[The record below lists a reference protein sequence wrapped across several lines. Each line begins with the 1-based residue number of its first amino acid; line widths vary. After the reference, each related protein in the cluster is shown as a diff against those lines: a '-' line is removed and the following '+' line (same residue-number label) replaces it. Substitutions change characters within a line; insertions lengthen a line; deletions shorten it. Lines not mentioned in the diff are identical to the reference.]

1 MTTPQAAPRIICTD
15 SALATE
21 LTHWLVNHS
30 QSAEVIHE
38 TGDCTNAPLC
48 RWLKDTPEGLEGH
61 VQLALLEAVE
71 TLMRTRHAFRSK
83 DLADLR
89 KRLEGLLKQLS
100 ACDE

>member
-1 MTTPQAAPRIICTD
+1 MTTPQPSPRIICTD
-15 SALATE
+15 AALANE
-21 LTHWLVNHS
+21 LSHWLVKHS
-30 QSAEVIHE
+30 PTGEVIHE
-38 TGDCTNAPLC
+38 ATDCTNAPLC
-48 RWLKDTPEGLEGH
+48 RWLKDTPSGLEGH
-61 VQLALLEAVE
+61 VQLTLLDAIE